1 MLPTAVA
8 LPPIDTALVTLS
20 NVNPDVASAE
30 PSVLKI
36 TCVVNPGTVRLP
48 EILPAKLPTKYDAI
62 TLELVVMLP
71 MKPAEIPAK
80 LLPVILPDADIVLA
94 VKYPDY
100 VGK

>member
-20 NVNPDVASAE
+20 NVNPDEASAD

-36 TCVVNPGTVRLP
+36 TCVFAPGTVKLP

-62 TLELVVMLP
+62 TLALVVMLP
-71 MKPAEIPAK
+71 VRIAVLPTNPLAVTFPAADMLPA
-80 LLPVILPDADIVLA
+80 VILPV
-94 VKYPDY
+94 
-100 VGK
+100 